1 MNRLL
6 AFLLIAL
13 VAAGCAQSAGSA
25 RVETATPMIGLTP
38 TVTYA
43 DPAQRAALVAN
54 EAYFAGQTATA
65 IAESDLA
72 TRVAFDRAQ
81 AEATKSAL
89 SLTQQ
94 VETFNQQSTQ
104 QAVSVAATATA
115 GSMALGA
122 TAQAQTVTAQ
132 DIEQRGL
139 EATARADSL
148 AAQRQARAET
158 DRAREQAA
166 LDWQTGFILKIALS
180 VLAVIA
186 GAVLIYHLARLL
198 AFAIPIFI
206 RRLLVLTRDRLVFDP
221 ATERWLLLPDYPALP
236 TPESEPIR
244 SRLESVVQRAVDRG
258 RAVPE
263 DLAQA
268 RSLRVAWR
276 NAAWAFL
283 RWGASLDGFSQPRMA
298 AAGVSDTAWRA
309 MVEFLAGLGLLVKDG
324 AHRTAPWALPLDTD
338 GERMSVRGVLQS
350 ALWLTSFQTP
360 PAPPP
365 LIPRPPAARYAYP
378 NPNEPNEAER
388 RPEPPEVDGV
398 IEGEIVRAY
407 ASRLATEFPPE
418 LHIEPA
424 ADNL

>member
-1 MNRLL
+1 M
-6 AFLLIAL
+6 
-13 VAAGCAQSAGSA
+13 VTAGCAQVAAPGDA
-25 RVETATPMIGLTP
+25 PRVGTATPLIGLTP

-54 EAYFAGQTATA
+54 EAYFAGETATA

-94 VETFNQQSTQ
+94 VEMFNQQSTQ

-115 GSMALGA
+115 GVMALGA
-122 TAQAQTVTAQ
+122 TAQAQTATVQGLEA
-132 DIEQRGL
+132 RSL
-139 EATARADSL
+139 EATARAEDL
-148 AAQRQARAET
+148 DAQRQARVET
-158 DRAREQAA
+158 DRVREQAA
-166 LDWQTGFILKIALS
+166 LDWQTGYVIKLALS

-221 ATERWLLLPDYPALP
+221 ATERWMLLPDYPALP
-236 TPESEPIR
+236 APAPEPVPD
-244 SRLESVVQRAVDRG
+244 RLRSVVQRAVDQG
-258 RAVPE
+258 RAVPD
-263 DLAQA
+263 DLAQQRA
-268 RSLRVAWR
+268 RRIAWR

-283 RWGASLDGFSQPRMA
+283 RWGAYLDGFSQPRMA

-309 MVEFLAGLGLLVKDG
+309 MVEFLASLGLLVKDG
-324 AHRTAPWALPLDTD
+324 AHRTAPWALPLDGD
-338 GERMSVRGVLQS
+338 GERMTVRGVLQS

-360 PAPPP
+360 DAPPP
-365 LIPRPPAARYAYP
+365 SIPRPPAARYATP
-378 NPNEPNEAER
+378 NPNEPNERTR
-388 RPEPPEVDGV
+388 RPEPPEVEDV
-398 IEGEIVRAY
+398 AEGEGLTPVRAY

-424 ADNL
+424 PGE